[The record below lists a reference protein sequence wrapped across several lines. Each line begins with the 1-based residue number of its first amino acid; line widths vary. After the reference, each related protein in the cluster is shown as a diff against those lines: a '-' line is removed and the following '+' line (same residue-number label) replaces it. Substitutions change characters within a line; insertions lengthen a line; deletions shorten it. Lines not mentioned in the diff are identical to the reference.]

1 MNCSFLR
8 RHARALLLALIL
20 LLGCAILPAHGETAA
35 PIHLYLG
42 IPFDTGTVEMDT
54 DILAKE
60 KNTTFEMNP
69 NGVLTGYAC
78 NIEEYGYLFDI
89 QVDFSDGQ
97 PQRAYSFATGK
108 EFTRYPPAIERVR
121 LNSLQ
126 NARITPEEGKERI
139 PADLQQYLDMAVQLT
154 AQYGQ
159 PDIQYFESSR
169 MEDKRY
175 IHYQFPDNRWDLD
188 ALLEVIDND
197 RRLNART
204 VWGNVTL
211 EAKVDLGVTYEGV
224 SVSQI
229 ILSFYPTGNTASFS
243 HSFSLY
249 PLAME

>member
-1 MNCSFLR
+1 MNRSFLR
-8 RHARALLLALIL
+8 RHARALLLAFIL
-20 LLGCAILPAHGETAA
+20 LLGCLHAHAETTLPL
-35 PIHLYLG
+35 HLYLG
-42 IPFDTGTVEMDT
+42 IPFDTGTVEMVT
-54 DILAKE
+54 EILAKE
-60 KNTTFEMNP
+60 KNAAFEMNP
-69 NGVLTGYAC
+69 NGGLCGDAR

-97 PQRAYSFATGK
+97 PQIGHSFETDQ
-108 EFTRYPPAIERVR
+108 EIIRIPPAIERIR

-139 PADLQQYLDMAVQLT
+139 PADLQQYLDMAAQLT

-169 MEDKRY
+169 MEDKHY

-197 RRLNART
+197 RRLTAHT
-204 VWGNVTL
+204 VWGNVAL